1 MPITALDAHVGG
13 AAVRLVTSGLPQ
25 LDATTMAGRRR
36 RLDELAGDLL
46 LGLTR
51 EPRGHA
57 GMVGVV
63 LTEPDRAEADAGM
76 LFFTGAGPRP
86 LSGHAAMAASA
97 LALDHHLVA
106 PRVEGRVT
114 LDTEAG
120 EALVEVVSRGREGEV
135 RRVRFLGPPA
145 SVLRGNVRLTA
156 ARRGLR
162 ADLAWSGSEAVAIV
176 EGEALGVPLSTS
188 HTLDLRRAALE
199 VLGALAETVVLTAP
213 GSSGSAQVSAC
224 VLVGPATDPGADVR
238 SVLVRDDGTVAR
250 SPSAS
255 GTAAVAVVLAAMGVL
270 APGGTSRHE
279 SLSGASWT
287 AQIAS
292 AGVEPDGATAVAIT
306 GDVYP
311 IGVHTFLFAEGDPLP
326 YGVRWA

>member
-13 AAVRLVTSGLPQ
+13 AAVRLVTSGLPP
-25 LDATTMAGRRR
+25 LDATTMAARRR

-97 LALDHHLVA
+97 LALDHRLIA

-114 LDTEAG
+114 LDTEGGDAV
-120 EALVEVVSRGREGEV
+120 VEVVSRGREEEV

-156 ARRGLR
+156 ARRGLK
-162 ADLAWSGSEAVAIV
+162 ADLAWSGSEVVAIV
-176 EGEALGVPLSTS
+176 EGEALGVPLSTT
-188 HTLDLRRAALE
+188 HTLELRRAALE
-199 VLGALAETVVLTAP
+199 VLGTLDETVVLAAP
-213 GSSGSAQVSAC
+213 GSPGPAQVSAC
-224 VLVGPATDPGADVR
+224 VLVGPASDPGADVR
-238 SVLVRDDGTVAR
+238 SVLVRSDGTVAR

-279 SLSGASWT
+279 SLSGASWS
-287 AQIAS
+287 AEIVP
-292 AGVEPDGATAVAIT
+292 AGVESDGETTVAIT